1 MENIRVISKKT
12 SCRYAIKRRSSYII
26 SHDSGKGAVSEWD
39 GNKDIGKGR
48 MEIVESTPP
57 SKVTM
62 KLDMVEPFE
71 AHNIIEFTLEP
82 KGDATNVTWAMRGQ
96 SPYMAKIVHM
106 FFNMDNMVGKDFETG
121 LATLKAMAEK

>member
-1 MENIRVISKKT
+1 MKKT
-12 SCRYAIKRRSSYII
+12 RSGPAA
-26 SHDSGKGAVSEWD
+26 GKGAVSEWD